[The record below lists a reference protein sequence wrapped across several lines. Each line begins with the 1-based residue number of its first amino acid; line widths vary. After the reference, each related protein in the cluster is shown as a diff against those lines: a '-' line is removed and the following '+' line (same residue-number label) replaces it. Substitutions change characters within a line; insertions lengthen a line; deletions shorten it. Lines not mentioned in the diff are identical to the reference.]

1 MLVQVDR
8 GRTAIIVED
17 DSIMAEYV
25 NEMLS
30 LLDNNT
36 FVCVDY
42 ESAKIFF
49 DPQQTA
55 VVVADI
61 FTPGIGGIEGIK
73 LVREAL
79 PDTHIIA
86 MPGGW
91 DGMTADNSGLAA
103 RKIGANAFLKK
114 PFKIEDLQS
123 ALP

>member
-30 LLDNNT
+30 LLGYNT

-79 PDTHIIA
+79 PDTNIIA
-86 MPGGW
+86 MSGGW
-91 DGMTADNSGLAA
+91 DGMTAANSGRAA

>member
-30 LLDNNT
+30 LLGYNT

-79 PDTHIIA
+79 PDTNIIA
-86 MPGGW
+86 MSGGW
-91 DGMTADNSGLAA
+91 DGMTAANSGRAA

-114 PFKIEDLQS
+114 PFKIEDLQA

>member
-30 LLDNNT
+30 LLGYNT

-61 FTPGIGGIEGIK
+61 FTPGIGGGIK

-86 MPGGW
+86 MSGGW
-91 DGMTADNSGLAA
+91 DGMTAANSGRAA

-114 PFKIEDLQS
+114 PFKIEDLQA

>member
-30 LLDNNT
+30 LLGYNT

-86 MPGGW
+86 M
-91 DGMTADNSGLAA
+91 
-103 RKIGANAFLKK
+103 
-114 PFKIEDLQS
+114 
-123 ALP
+123 